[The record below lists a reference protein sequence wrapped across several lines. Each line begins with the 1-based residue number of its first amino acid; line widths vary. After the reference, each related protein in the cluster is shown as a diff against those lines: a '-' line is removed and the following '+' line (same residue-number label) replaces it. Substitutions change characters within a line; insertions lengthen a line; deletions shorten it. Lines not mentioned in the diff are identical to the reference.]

1 VRPATSWQVRI
12 TDADTTRE
20 LRRAVLR
27 PHLPSGSELPG
38 DHEPGVIHLAAF
50 DGDDP
55 VSACLIFP
63 EECPWLPDRSAWRLR
78 GMATD
83 QLRRGTGAGAALVAE
98 AQQLALASGT
108 PLIWCL
114 ARMTAVGFYQR
125 QGWVVT
131 GDEFESV
138 GVPHLRMHRE
148 LTG

>member
-1 VRPATSWQVRI
+1 MTQIGPWDVRI

-27 PHLPSGSELPG
+27 PHLPSGTELPG

-50 DGDDP
+50 EGDLP

-63 EECPWLPDRSAWRLR
+63 EECPWLPGTSAWRLR

-83 QLRRGTGAGAALVAE
+83 PVRRGSGAGAALVAE
-98 AQQLALASGT
+98 AQRLTLASGT
-108 PLIWCL
+108 ELIWCM
-114 ARMTAVGFYQR
+114 ARLTAVGFYQR

-131 GDEFESV
+131 GEEFESV
-138 GVPHLRMHRE
+138 GVPHLRMHRA
-148 LTG
+148 LAG